1 MEIDPDKK
9 ISPSIIPVRYS
20 ETEKSSGMAFGEILD
35 DFMSAPKKA
44 DTQDYGP
51 APIATKPDIQLND
64 FQHRGG
70 DPVIEQAERLLD
82 ILGEYQRK
90 LADPVIT
97 LREISPLIQQLET
110 FNKGLVSELDAL
122 ADGDNLK
129 DILNQVIIASTV
141 EVARFNRG
149 DYVNP

>member
-1 MEIDPDKK
+1 MKIDPHEK
-9 ISPSIIPVRYS
+9 ILPSVIPVRYS
-20 ETEKSSGMAFGEILD
+20 ETEKSSGMAFGEMLD
-35 DFMSAPKKA
+35 DLMSAPKKT

-51 APIATKPDIQLND
+51 APIETKPDIQLND
-64 FQHRGG
+64 FQHGG
-70 DPVIEQAERLLD
+70 GNPVIEQTERLLE
-82 ILGEYQRK
+82 ILGKYQRK

-110 FNKGLVSELDAL
+110 CNKGLVSALDAL
-122 ADGDNLK
+122 ADGDDLK

-141 EVARFNRG
+141 EVVRFNRG